1 MDEVLKKLEA
11 IEKRLE
17 NIENSINRVEEK
29 IDNINNRLDGIEMNT
44 NMMGNHI
51 YFVEDVYDKVKK
63 PFYYIFNSI
72 NKMINNPVSIIEFE
86 KNN

>member
-17 NIENSINRVEEK
+17 NIENSIIRVEEK
-29 IDNINNRLDGIEMNT
+29 IDNINNRLDGVEMNT

-51 YFVEDVYDKVKK
+51 HFVEDVYEKVKK
-63 PFYYIFNSI
+63 PLYYISNSI
-72 NKMINNPVSIIEFE
+72 NKMIT
-86 KNN
+86 

>member
-29 IDNINNRLDGIEMNT
+29 IDNINNRLDGVEMNT

-51 YFVEDVYDKVKK
+51 HFVEDVYERVKR
-63 PFYYIFNSI
+63 PLNYITTR
-72 NKMINNPVSIIEFE
+72 INNMIT
-86 KNN
+86 